1 MTESQLIGIIAMS
14 VIFTLLAV
22 LVYCSNNY
30 SLNGIKKKTV
40 GQGQYG
46 TARFSTKAEIKKTYT
61 KIPFDVENWR
71 KGKNLP
77 KVQGTVVGCRTEG
90 KRTYALI
97 DEGDVHTLMVG
108 AAGVGKTAFFLYPNI
123 ELSLASGMSFLNTD
137 CKGDVVRN
145 YGTIAKKYYGYNVS
159 VIDLRNPTRS
169 DENNMLHLVNKY
181 MDVYKSDKT
190 NLQAKAK
197 AEKYAKITAKTII
210 NIGGGDY
217 SSMGQNAF
225 FYDASEGLLAS
236 LILLIAEFG
245 EKNERHIVSVFKM
258 IQDLL
263 TPIAEEKKAE
273 KKGQAKSKNG
283 FKILME
289 KLPDEHKAKWL
300 AGSALFAADQAMM
313 SIISTALSRLNSFID
328 SELEQILCFGTAID
342 AEKFCNEKSAIFI
355 VLPEEDISK
364 YFMVSLIIQQLYRE
378 ILVIADEN
386 GGKLKNRVMFFCDE
400 FGSFPK
406 IEGAEAMFSA
416 SRSRRISIVAI
427 IQSFAQLDKNYGIE
441 GQEIITDNTQL
452 TIFGGFAPNSQ
463 SAEVLSKALG
473 EQTVLSGTV
482 SHGRDKS
489 QSLQM
494 IGRPLMTP
502 DELKS
507 MPKGQF
513 IVMKTGTHP
522 MISPLKLYFKWGI
535 EFEEPYI
542 LEDKGARK
550 VTYMSKDGLMREVEM
565 KYLQKKKI
573 LPVEFDVE
581 FDEELPKMR
590 KPLKTGGV

>member
-1 MTESQLIGIIAMS
+1 MS

-77 KVQGTVVGCRTEG
+77 TVQGTVVGCRTEG

-123 ELSLASGMSFLNTD
+123 EAACASGMSFLSTD
-137 CKGDVVRN
+137 LKGDVARN

-181 MDVYKSDKT
+181 MDIYKSDKT

-263 TPIAEEKKAE
+263 TPIDEEKKAE
-273 KKGQAKSKNG
+273 KKGQAKPKNG

-427 IQSFAQLDKNYGIE
+427 IQSFAQLDKNYGRE

-463 SAEVLSKALG
+463 SAEILSKALG
-473 EQTVLSGTV
+473 EQTVLSGSV

-565 KYLQKKKI
+565 KYPQKKKVM
-573 LPVEFDVE
+573 PVEFDVK
-581 FDEELPKMR
+581 FDEELPKRR

>member
-1 MTESQLIGIIAMS
+1 MS

-40 GQGQYG
+40 GQGQHG

-71 KGKNLP
+71 QGKNLP
-77 KVQGTVVGCRTEG
+77 TVQGTVVGCRNKG

-97 DEGDVHTLMVG
+97 DEGDVHTMMIG

-123 ELSLASGMSFLNTD
+123 EAACASGMSFLSTD
-137 CKGDVVRN
+137 LKGDVARN

-181 MDVYKSDKT
+181 MDIYKSDKT

-263 TPIAEEKKAE
+263 KPVEETKTE
-273 KKGQAKSKNG
+273 KKGQAKPKNG

-427 IQSFAQLDKNYGIE
+427 IQSFAQLDKNYGRE

-473 EQTVLSGTV
+473 EQTVLSGSV

-535 EFEEPYI
+535 EFEEPYV

-565 KYLQKKKI
+565 KYPQKKKV

-581 FDEELPKMR
+581 FDEELPKRR

>member
-1 MTESQLIGIIAMS
+1 
-14 VIFTLLAV
+14 
-22 LVYCSNNY
+22 
-30 SLNGIKKKTV
+30 
-40 GQGQYG
+40 
-46 TARFSTKAEIKKTYT
+46 
-61 KIPFDVENWR
+61 
-71 KGKNLP
+71 
-77 KVQGTVVGCRTEG
+77 
-90 KRTYALI
+90 
-97 DEGDVHTLMVG
+97 
-108 AAGVGKTAFFLYPNI
+108 
-123 ELSLASGMSFLNTD
+123 
-137 CKGDVVRN
+137 
-145 YGTIAKKYYGYNVS
+145 
-159 VIDLRNPTRS
+159 
-169 DENNMLHLVNKY
+169 
-181 MDVYKSDKT
+181 
-190 NLQAKAK
+190 
-197 AEKYAKITAKTII
+197 
-210 NIGGGDY
+210 
-217 SSMGQNAF
+217 
-225 FYDASEGLLAS
+225 
-236 LILLIAEFG
+236 
-245 EKNERHIVSVFKM
+245 
-258 IQDLL
+258 
-263 TPIAEEKKAE
+263 
-273 KKGQAKSKNG
+273 
-283 FKILME
+283 ME

-386 GGKLKNRVMFFCDE
+386 GGKLKNRVMFYCDE

-427 IQSFAQLDKNYGIE
+427 IQSFAQLDKNYGRE

-473 EQTVLSGTV
+473 DQTVLSGTV

-535 EFEEPYI
+535 EFEEPYV

-565 KYLQKKKI
+565 KYPQKKKV

-581 FDEELPKMR
+581 FDEELPKRR

>member
-1 MTESQLIGIIAMS
+1 MS
-14 VIFTLLAV
+14 VIFVLLAV

-123 ELSLASGMSFLNTD
+123 EAACASGMSFLSTD
-137 CKGDVVRN
+137 LKGDVFRN
-145 YGTIAKKYYGYNVS
+145 YGMIAKKYYGYNVS

-181 MDVYKSDKT
+181 MDIYKSDKT

-245 EKNERHIVSVFKM
+245 DKNERHIVSVFKM

-273 KKGQAKSKNG
+273 KKGQAKPKNG

-386 GGKLKNRVMFFCDE
+386 GGKLKNRVMFYCDE

-427 IQSFAQLDKNYGIE
+427 IQSFAQLDKNYGRE

-565 KYLQKKKI
+565 KYPQKKKI

-581 FDEELPKMR
+581 FDEELPKRR

>member
-46 TARFSTKAEIKKTYT
+46 TARFLTKAEIKKTYT

-181 MDVYKSDKT
+181 MDIYKSDKT

-273 KKGQAKSKNG
+273 KKGQAKPKNG

-427 IQSFAQLDKNYGIE
+427 IQSFAQLDKNYGRE

-522 MISPLKLYFKWGI
+522 MISPLKLYFRWGI

-565 KYLQKKKI
+565 KYPQKKKI

-581 FDEELPKMR
+581 FDEELPKRR

>member
-1 MTESQLIGIIAMS
+1 MS

-77 KVQGTVVGCRTEG
+77 KVQGTVVGCRTKG

-108 AAGVGKTAFFLYPNI
+108 AAGIGKTAFFLYPNI
-123 ELSLASGMSFLNTD
+123 EAACASGMSFLQTD
-137 CKGDVVRN
+137 LKGDVVRN

-181 MDVYKSDKT
+181 MDIYKSDKT
-190 NLQAKAK
+190 NLQAKEI

-273 KKGQAKSKNG
+273 KKGQAKPKNG

-427 IQSFAQLDKNYGIE
+427 IQSFAQLDKNYGRE

-473 EQTVLSGTV
+473 EQTVLSGSV

-535 EFEEPYI
+535 EFEEPYV

-565 KYLQKKKI
+565 KYPQKKKV

-581 FDEELPKMR
+581 FDEELPKRR

>member
-1 MTESQLIGIIAMS
+1 MS
-14 VIFTLLAV
+14 VIFVLLAV

-97 DEGDVHTLMVG
+97 DEGDVHTMMIG

-123 ELSLASGMSFLNTD
+123 EAACASGMSFLQTD
-137 CKGDVVRN
+137 LKGDVVRN

-181 MDVYKSDKT
+181 MDIYKSDKT

-263 TPIAEEKKAE
+263 KPVEETKTE
-273 KKGQAKSKNG
+273 KKGQAKPKNG

-386 GGKLKNRVMFFCDE
+386 GGKLKNRVMFYCDE

-427 IQSFAQLDKNYGIE
+427 IQSFAQLDKNYGRE

-452 TIFGGFAPNSQ
+452 TIFGGFALNSQ

-502 DELKS
+502 EELKS

-565 KYLQKKKI
+565 KYPQKKKV

>member
-1 MTESQLIGIIAMS
+1 MS
-14 VIFTLLAV
+14 VIFVLLAV

-77 KVQGTVVGCRTEG
+77 KVQGTVVGCRTKG

-108 AAGVGKTAFFLYPNI
+108 AAGIGKTAFFLYPNI
-123 ELSLASGMSFLNTD
+123 EAACASGMSFLQTD
-137 CKGDVVRN
+137 LKGDVVRN

-181 MDVYKSDKT
+181 MDIYKSDKT

-273 KKGQAKSKNG
+273 KKGQAKPKNG

-427 IQSFAQLDKNYGIE
+427 IQSFAQLDKNYGRE

-473 EQTVLSGTV
+473 EQTVLSGSV

-535 EFEEPYI
+535 EFEEPYV

-565 KYLQKKKI
+565 KYPQKKKV

-581 FDEELPKMR
+581 FDEELPKRR

>member
-1 MTESQLIGIIAMS
+1 MS
-14 VIFTLLAV
+14 VIFVLLAV

-97 DEGDVHTLMVG
+97 DEGDVHTMMIG

-123 ELSLASGMSFLNTD
+123 EAACASGMSFLSTD
-137 CKGDVVRN
+137 LKGDVFRN
-145 YGTIAKKYYGYNVS
+145 YGMIAKKYYGYNVS

-181 MDVYKSDKT
+181 MDIYKSDKT

-245 EKNERHIVSVFKM
+245 DKNERHIVSVFKM

-273 KKGQAKSKNG
+273 KKGQPKPKNG

-386 GGKLKNRVMFFCDE
+386 GGKLKNRVMFYCDE

-427 IQSFAQLDKNYGIE
+427 IQSFAQLDKNYGRE

-565 KYLQKKKI
+565 KYPQKKKV

-581 FDEELPKMR
+581 FDEELPKRR